1 VCTEPLGVHITVKE
15 LKELMELLRGFLEES
30 PLMVSVN
37 RLEGFTDN
45 PRVPYLCTMALC
57 VWCVC
62 VCVC

>member
-1 VCTEPLGVHITVKE
+1 MHITVKE

-57 VWCVC
+57 CVRVRMC
-62 VCVC
+62 